1 MTDLEMLSSAP
12 SSAYPSPPTYHQ
24 PGAYAEP
31 PQHTKPMADSSTSG
45 ETKIDGVGI
54 LTYQR
59 ALDLARNAEGDLDP
73 NVSQYLEN
81 ALNEI
86 WTNINAQPDSYILSK
101 DEFAVFN
108 FYAQRF
114 EGQEIAQQAIDRY
127 WRTASEPATSRS

>member
-1 MTDLEMLSSAP
+1 MGDN
-12 SSAYPSPPTYHQ
+12 
-24 PGAYAEP
+24 
-31 PQHTKPMADSSTSG
+31 SSTG
-45 ETKIDGVGI
+45 ETKIDGVGV

-73 NVSQYLEN
+73 NVNQYLED
-81 ALNEI
+81 ALNDI
-86 WTNINAQPDSYILSK
+86 WSNINVQPDSYILSK

-127 WRTASEPATSRS
+127 WRAASEPTTSRS

>member
-1 MTDLEMLSSAP
+1 MLPSAAA
-12 SSAYPSPPTYHQ
+12 SAYPSPPTYYQASAPLTPLHL
-24 PGAYAEP
+24 
-31 PQHTKPMADSSTSG
+31 SSTMAGSSVTG
-45 ETKIDGVGI
+45 ETNVDGVGI

-81 ALNEI
+81 ALNDI
-86 WTNINAQPDSYILSK
+86 WANISAHPDSYVLSR

-114 EGQEIAQQAIDRY
+114 EGEAAAQQAIDRY
-127 WRTASEPATSRS
+127 WRAASEPSTSRS